1 MAFLYEKDLK
11 DTFWRSYNGK
21 GRAKRYQFECP
32 IREGNADLVTVEYH
46 EPSDSYQFN
55 AFEFKREDLKK
66 AFLQAEANLKYVN
79 KSWIVIPIEKEKAIQ
94 DRYLN
99 YLKEKKYIGV
109 IGVKEGGYYKI
120 IYQPWFQKE
129 PIQSQAMIK
138 VCMLKV

>member
-1 MAFLYEKDLK
+1 M
-11 DTFWRSYNGK
+11 
-21 GRAKRYQFECP
+21 
-32 IREGNADLVTVEYH
+32 
-46 EPSDSYQFN
+46 
-55 AFEFKREDLKK
+55 KK

-120 IYQPWFQKE
+120 LYQPWFQKE

>member
-1 MAFLYEKDLK
+1 MFLYEKDLK
-11 DTFWRSYNGK
+11 ETFWKAYNGK

-46 EPSDSYQFN
+46 GPTDSYQFN

-66 AFLQAEANLKYVN
+66 AFLQAEANPKYVN
-79 KSWIVIPIEKEKAIQ
+79 KSWIVIPMEKEKVIN

-109 IGVKEGGYYKI
+109 IGVKDGGYYKI

-129 PIQSQAMIK
+129 PIQSQALIK
-138 VCMLKV
+138 VCMLNL

>member
-1 MAFLYEKDLK
+1 MRDRRINMAFLYEKDLK
-11 DTFWRSYNGK
+11 ETFWKSYNG
-21 GRAKRYQFECP
+21 
-32 IREGNADLVTVEYH
+32 N
-46 EPSDSYQFN
+46 
-55 AFEFKREDLKK
+55 
-66 AFLQAEANLKYVN
+66 
-79 KSWIVIPIEKEKAIQ
+79 PIEKEKAIQ

-120 IYQPWFQKE
+120 LYQPWFQKE